1 VSVGAYRIVIMGI
14 NIDFK
19 ATGLDDAIKELGKMI
34 KALEKAGSSIKGV
47 ALHSRNRDDS
57 SASNA
62 QILEW
67 LKEGGRDFVTNSSED
82 NEALAKVAAAE
93 IERRLNT
100 ALSKKAVAS
109 KAAETGREAS
119 QVATE
124 ISAAYHMAAM
134 KKYMEQISDRIRSQ
148 KSNNG
153 SLKPLSESYA
163 DWKKKKVGNAE
174 PIGVLTGQL
183 LDNLDGSGLG
193 GRNIKLIK

>member
-1 VSVGAYRIVIMGI
+1 MGI

-19 ATGLDDAIKELGKMI
+19 ARGLDEALKEIKKII

-47 ALHSRNRDDS
+47 ALHARNRDDS

-100 ALSKKAVAS
+100 ALSKKAVAA

-124 ISAAYHMAAM
+124 ISAAYLMAAM

-163 DWKKKKVGNAE
+163 EWKKKKVGNAE